1 MNLESHCASDKC
13 VARSTRAST
22 APPIPS
28 PRKVHTPACSTNSV
42 NQNDCEDEEDNDD
55 NEFEFQHGRSS
66 SVPPELPSSFP
77 PAPLPMVVVQTCPG
91 SALDWPV
98 DVGPFMETFPFHRIG
113 VQPGS
118 LSFDVEIHDRGTKSL
133 NSVCNF
139 ATAVRKLADY
149 KRFMDAVAGMDI
161 PRLRQ
166 LVSVGLRRGSSPAAI
181 VRMMQSALEGVYRPR
196 PTETLYTVNHSL
208 GLPSLCTLRNH
219 MAFTK
224 VMPTVGT
231 ISVSDIIHNIREV
244 VLGPCKAAA
253 IQQPLRGVSFMIN
266 EVALEE
272 RANHFRHN
280 NSIGGLCWRHSA
292 KVNLQLKT
300 YTDAVKIS
308 EKIKAGE
315 VHLGKEMTVV
325 SVSCFG
331 ESGTYPIL
339 ALPTCKFVGPEE
351 SKLIYETVTEAWLEN
366 TKNEVGMPW
375 SWAMDSKSS
384 CRRAGYNT
392 FVKHKLPSGSPIF
405 GTLASMAGLNIFTG
419 LHSITLDFNYKH
431 IFKRICTLIRSAA
444 GMALCNG
451 RIINPVVLTRFLAH
465 DPQDVPHTVEL
476 MEAVIEF
483 LAYDF
488 GQVSADTAADLDFIR
503 LLALLLKSILVPFIT
518 PDMLLTEQMTHLSTY
533 AHLTFTL
540 FRLNCLTFMSNQLY
554 GDSQSMIKN
563 AFFCLAKQ
571 QQLDPTQPFYLFQV
585 GDDPLKKLF
594 GKLCMLGGHNSAMS
608 YAQAIERLGHACDL
622 QSVYL
627 RQPDLNQG
635 QRRISM
641 SCTEAWDDGAKTA
654 QQILAKLHFPAHSY
668 NYTTIFNDEKVD
680 MLCPFGDDKYPGVES
695 DVDRS
700 IITTAKKS
708 TTSTATPSSSTS
720 TSAITHTLA
729 PSTPAPTPAIAS
741 SAPSTST
748 PNSPPFS
755 TSPLSSSIPPHPPII
770 NITET
775 SAAPND
781 DDDLED
787 EGNSIPFEDTLDEIP
802 ELALPVGRGVDPN
815 NYLNVE
821 GKWVHKQR
829 ICRVVI
835 NTDFEPKSTE
845 RLKRVRGHTKVNA
858 KKCDD
863 VNPEAILGV
872 DTFIV
877 GDPFFTLLR
886 TDQTLSLAVLRCT
899 AIHED
904 NISRRSIL
912 ATTVRNPKAQVK
924 LSGQVLSLTMVPTLN
939 DRLPELES
947 TSFRPQSYSDVP
959 SSDTEDKSPWSWIW
973 NGGFLKVDAA
983 IAGTKQT
990 TKKVVI
996 VSVPGVLTELVNH
1009 WPVDAVP
1016 RLGERAYE
1024 INSEGRSWELDNG
1037 PMGAVCKLLWDVM
1050 VTQKIPLT
1058 NLASVKKAPEFPY
1071 AFDNGKPA
1079 LVCAEGT
1086 QQLIQQHDGKV
1097 QCTCHLCGE
1106 HPGNWRA
1113 HISTHILRS
1122 IRGLKEVLCA
1132 VIRPILPCGFCAA
1145 SGKPECAVYIRKKG
1159 PTTHVETNC
1168 ALVSAFNY
1176 KPADQGSKSTPCHN
1190 VPVVCKLCFPDAP
1203 RPSASQ
1209 PAQWCY
1215 NMPEHLSIAHP
1226 EYASPLNPRG
1236 TRLPHEVWVSMEVEE
1251 AEELPDGLNP
1261 NRGLVLATMSAQIY
1275 SLPEELLV
1283 AIVTAEQ
1290 EDRRARAVGLEP
1302 TRTVFNSEWA
1312 LSHTSRRFR
1321 DAIVGAPALWTL
1333 IEINLDLWKFPGCV
1347 EIPKLIA
1354 PEDHGFTKGLRE
1366 ILPHVERLWKFAIIL
1381 HTRSAAKI
1389 VNLND
1394 DPIGMRL
1401 FASGAPRLS
1410 FLRIDGLKLQL
1421 PAPSWTVALTHL
1433 ELRKSQRADDNSVL
1447 VAITAQCPSLVHL
1460 HIDLSWLRVEA
1471 SHSRFCI
1478 STLKSLNISVPFPL
1492 HGDLFPLP
1500 ALIDFFETPALAEF
1514 IIEGAHGDEIV
1525 DLFNSS
1531 SLPHASFPALTTLS
1545 FIHISPC
1552 TCDVDLSLDTQLC
1565 YPPPRSFPPSP
1576 P

>member
-1 MNLESHCASDKC
+1 MWELQCFICDSWVKTSVPFRRPLAVPNHFMNLESHCASGKC

-55 NEFEFQHGRSS
+55 NEFEFQIQLTKDRHGCSS

-118 LSFDVEIHDRGTKSL
+118 LSFDVEIHDRGTKVIVFSKTCSGEAHLNGCCNYCAKIPAEVQRLVDLAVQADARVNHCYLSWSQIRSLLADRTEESL

-196 PTETLYTVNHSL
+196 PVLDSRTLDIALMVYRLGGQKLLYTVNHGL

-325 SVSCFG
+325 SVSCFS

-375 SWAMDSKSS
+375 
-384 CRRAGYNT
+384 
-392 FVKHKLPSGSPIF
+392 SGSPIF

-451 RIINPVVLTRFLAH
+451 CIINPAVLTRFLAH
-465 DPQDVPHTVEL
+465 DPQDVPHAVEL

-488 GQVSADTAADLDFIR
+488 GQVSVDTAADLDFIR

-518 PDMLLTEQMTHLSTY
+518 PDMWLTEQMTHLSTY

-585 GDDPLKKLF
+585 GDNPLKKLF
-594 GKLCMLGGHNSAMS
+594 GKLRMLSGHNSAMS

-641 SCTEAWDDGAKTA
+641 SCTEGVDHLNMASWTGDAIAVNCHAPSAWDDGAKTA

-668 NYTTIFNDEKVD
+668 DYTTIFNDEKVD
-680 MLCPFGDDKYPGVES
+680 MLRPFGDDN
-695 DVDRS
+695 
-700 IITTAKKS
+700 KKIDHLHRDTIFLHVHLCHHS
-708 TTSTATPSSSTS
+708 YSGPFYSCSYSCYCFFCPLDQHTQFASLLDLASLFLHPS
-720 TSAITHTLA
+720 
-729 PSTPAPTPAIAS
+729 
-741 SAPSTST
+741 
-748 PNSPPFS
+748 
-755 TSPLSSSIPPHPPII
+755 HPPII
-770 NITET
+770 NLTET
-775 SAAPND
+775 SAAPNND
-781 DDDLED
+781 NDLED
-787 EGNSIPFEDTLDEIP
+787 EGNGIPFEDTLDEIP
-802 ELALPVGRGVDPN
+802 ELALPVGCGVDPN

-835 NTDFEPKSTE
+835 NTDFELKSTE
-845 RLKRVRGHTKVNA
+845 RLKRVRGYTKVNA

-877 GDPFFTLLR
+877 GNPFFTLLR
-886 TDQTLSLAVLRCT
+886 TDQTLSLAVLHCT

-904 NISRRSIL
+904 NISRGSIL

-983 IAGTKQT
+983 IAGMKQT

-1024 INSEGRSWELDNG
+1024 INSEGRSWELDDG
-1037 PMGAVCKLLWDVM
+1037 RWAC
-1050 VTQKIPLT
+1050 
-1058 NLASVKKAPEFPY
+1058 VKKAPEFPY

-1086 QQLIQQHDGKV
+1086 QQLIQQHDDKV

-1145 SGKPECAVYIRKKG
+1145 SGKPECAVYIQKKG

-1203 RPSASQ
+1203 RPGASQ

-1251 AEELPDGLNP
+1251 AEELVLGIPKASIPTVFRDVAGPDEGLDRAN
-1261 NRGLVLATMSAQIY
+1261 
-1275 SLPEELLV
+1275 V
-1283 AIVTAEQ
+1283 AGKRKKKTNVAAPRQ
-1290 EDRRARAVGLEP
+1290 KRAR
-1302 TRTVFNSEWA
+1302 
-1312 LSHTSRRFR
+1312 
-1321 DAIVGAPALWTL
+1321 
-1333 IEINLDLWKFPGCV
+1333 
-1347 EIPKLIA
+1347 
-1354 PEDHGFTKGLRE
+1354 
-1366 ILPHVERLWKFAIIL
+1366 
-1381 HTRSAAKI
+1381 
-1389 VNLND
+1389 
-1394 DPIGMRL
+1394 
-1401 FASGAPRLS
+1401 
-1410 FLRIDGLKLQL
+1410 
-1421 PAPSWTVALTHL
+1421 
-1433 ELRKSQRADDNSVL
+1433 
-1447 VAITAQCPSLVHL
+1447 
-1460 HIDLSWLRVEA
+1460 
-1471 SHSRFCI
+1471 I
-1478 STLKSLNISVPFPL
+1478 S
-1492 HGDLFPLP
+1492 
-1500 ALIDFFETPALAEF
+1500 
-1514 IIEGAHGDEIV
+1514 
-1525 DLFNSS
+1525 
-1531 SLPHASFPALTTLS
+1531 
-1545 FIHISPC
+1545 
-1552 TCDVDLSLDTQLC
+1552 
-1565 YPPPRSFPPSP
+1565 
-1576 P
+1576 